1 LKGQDAITKALSGS
15 PGQFLLLF
23 FGLQTSVFMV
33 IHMHQLLMDTRY
45 VKTASTPQPHEPL
58 TLRVVR
64 VIDFLVCL
72 VWSSFLLSLFLRLR
86 RKEISSIDGR
96 RLLLASFRYG
106 IFAYTLGTFVDFA
119 QCHFQA
125 EGIGSHCN
133 GFNCAQTALVLACSA
148 LVGEYKP
155 DVFWAVCFLG
165 QGLYRLIWALREE
178 RPTVIKVSISTTS
191 AVLILLSIAL
201 YAEEIVYWKVA
212 KSKRQEEEMNVTVD
226 EGVLADASTSS
237 YTHTHREPQAAWM
250 DAQKRIPKDAMGL
263 ATLDEA
269 DREGEGGEGE
279 EEEEEEEEEE

>member
-1 LKGQDAITKALSGS
+1 MRPAAAAESGNTVRPPCKDESREGCFIMGWGRGCRRYVNACLSLKGRDAITIALAGAA
-15 PGQFLLLF
+15 GQFLVLF
-23 FGLQTSVFMV
+23 FGLQVFV
-33 IHMHQLLMDTRY
+33 FAGIHAHQLLMDARY
-45 VKTASTPQPHEPL
+45 VNAALAPQPHESL

-96 RLLLASFRYG
+96 RLLLGSFRYG

-165 QGLYRLIWALREE
+165 QGLYRLMWALRE
-178 RPTVIKVSISTTS
+178 
-191 AVLILLSIAL
+191 
-201 YAEEIVYWKVA
+201 
-212 KSKRQEEEMNVTVD
+212 
-226 EGVLADASTSS
+226 
-237 YTHTHREPQAAWM
+237 
-250 DAQKRIPKDAMGL
+250 
-263 ATLDEA
+263 
-269 DREGEGGEGE
+269 
-279 EEEEEEEEEE
+279 